1 MSMPTVL
8 AIDDDRSV
16 LHLIDKAFAK
26 TPISVLSTSSVEE
39 GFEFIKQSPDV
50 VLLDIRM
57 PEQSGLEIARKFQAL
72 DPKLPVIFVTA
83 CDNSETAIEAMK
95 LGAYDYLL
103 KPIDVPKLR
112 DSVDR
117 ALKIRRLMH
126 VPVKMSGRDS
136 PDGDALEAPSD
147 HIVGHSPQMQEVFKA
162 IGRVAPQN
170 VTVLIL
176 GESGTG
182 KELVARAIY
191 HHSPRYEKPFLAVNC
206 AAIPETLLESE
217 LFGHEKGSFTSA
229 HQRRIGKF
237 EQCSGGTIFLDEV
250 GDMSAL
256 VQSKV
261 LRVLQEQA
269 FERVGGSE
277 TVQTDVRV
285 ITATN
290 RDLPQLVSAGQF
302 REDLYYRLNGFTIK
316 VPPLRERGDD
326 IALLLEHSLRRF
338 SAELGKDVHAMSPD
352 AMELLL
358 RYPWPGNVRELEAV
372 VRQSL
377 LQSTGPVVLQ
387 EFLPESIRYSNSAT
401 GRIHPGQLGSSDL
414 EPLVSQCLREGSH
427 EIYAQA
433 MERMERYVLTR
444 ILRHTNGNQ
453 SWAAKLLGITR
464 ASLRRKLHTLKIS
477 VESAISLKS
486 SDEHEPEVNSV

>member
-1 MSMPTVL
+1 MPTVL
-8 AIDDDRSV
+8 AIDDDRAV
-16 LHLIDKAFAK
+16 LHLIYKAFAK
-26 TPISVLSTSSVEE
+26 TPISVLSTSSVRE
-39 GFEFIKQSPDV
+39 GFELIKKNPDV

-57 PEQSGLEIARKFQAL
+57 PEASGLELARRIHSL
-72 DPKLPVIFVTA
+72 DAKLPVIFVTG
-83 CDNSETAIEAMK
+83 CDSSETAIEAMK

-117 ALKIRRLMH
+117 ALKIRRMMH
-126 VPVKMSGRDS
+126 VPVRMAGGDS
-136 PDGDALEAPSD
+136 DDNEFPEARSD
-147 HIVGHSPQMQEVFKA
+147 HIVGHSLQMQDVFKA

-191 HHSPRYEKPFLAVNC
+191 HHGPRKGKPFLAVNC

-217 LFGHEKGSFTSA
+217 LFGHEKGSFTNA

-269 FERVGGSE
+269 FERVGGTE
-277 TVQTDVRV
+277 TVQTDIRV

-290 RDLPQLVSAGQF
+290 RDLPQLVAIGQF

-316 VPPLRERGDD
+316 VPPLRDRGDD

-338 SAELGKDVHAMSPD
+338 STELGKDVHAMSPD
-352 AMELLL
+352 AIGLLL
-358 RYPWPGNVRELEAV
+358 RYPWPGNVRELESV

-377 LQSTGPVVLQ
+377 LQSTGPIVLQ
-387 EFLPESIRYSNSAT
+387 EFLPDSVRYSDAAV
-401 GRIHPGQLGSSDL
+401 GRIHPSQLGLSNL
-414 EPLVSQCLREGSH
+414 EPLVSQSLREGSH
-427 EIYAQA
+427 QIYSEA
-433 MERMERYVLTR
+433 MQRMERYVLTR

-477 VESAISLKS
+477 VESTISLKS
-486 SDEHEPEVNSV
+486 SDVEQESELHRV

>member
-1 MSMPTVL
+1 MPTVL
-8 AIDDDRSV
+8 AIDDDRAV

-26 TPISVLSTSSVEE
+26 TPISVLSTSSVGE
-39 GFEFIKQSPDV
+39 GFELIKKNPDV

-57 PEQSGLEIARKFQAL
+57 PEASGLELARRIQSL
-72 DPKLPVIFVTA
+72 DAKLPVIFVTA

-103 KPIDVPKLR
+103 KPIDLPKLR
-112 DSVDR
+112 DCVDR
-117 ALKIRRLMH
+117 AIKIRRMMH
-126 VPVKMSGRDS
+126 VPVRMVGGDS
-136 PDGDALEAPSD
+136 DDNEYPEARSD
-147 HIVGHSPQMQEVFKA
+147 HIVGHSPQMQDVFKA

-191 HHSPRYEKPFLAVNC
+191 HHSPRKGKPFLAVNC

-217 LFGHEKGSFTSA
+217 LFGHEKGSFTNA

-269 FERVGGSE
+269 FERVGGTE
-277 TVQTDVRV
+277 TVQTGVRV

-290 RDLPQLVSAGQF
+290 RDLPQLVAGGQF

-316 VPPLRERGDD
+316 VPPLRDRGND
-326 IALLLEHSLRRF
+326 IALLLAHSLRRF
-338 SAELGKDVHAMSPD
+338 AAELGKDVHAMSPD

-387 EFLPESIRYSNSAT
+387 EFLPESIRYT
-401 GRIHPGQLGSSDL
+401 GAVSGKIHPGQLGSSDL

-427 EIYAQA
+427 ELYAQA
-433 MERMERYVLTR
+433 MERMDRYVLTR

-486 SDEHEPEVNSV
+486 NGEQERETSSV